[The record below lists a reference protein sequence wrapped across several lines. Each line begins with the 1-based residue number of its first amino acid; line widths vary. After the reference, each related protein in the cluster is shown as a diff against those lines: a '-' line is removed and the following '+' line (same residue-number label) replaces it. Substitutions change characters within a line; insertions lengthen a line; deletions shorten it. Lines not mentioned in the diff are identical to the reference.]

1 MDDPRAHPIPAE
13 RIVSD
18 ALSLAREVPRAP
30 VTAPTAPAPVEGP
43 QGLRLAGDFH
53 CLDHVHLERF
63 LERRRAVPHFPLE
76 LSLAENLVEVLRRA
90 NGFVP
95 SAAGSILLDNPA
107 EKQEIRRLNTLTFIA
122 AFGDKAEGLLGQ
134 AIPADQ
140 GIAGR
145 VYLTGEAY
153 STADAREDRFFYS
166 GMDEKTRYHTESLI
180 AIPIRIEHEVC
191 GVLELINRRQAPAY
205 SGEDKNLLEIFA
217 GYISISIQNVLD
229 GRQAQEIAK
238 RDNLTGLYN
247 DRYLHIA
254 LSESLRSCDGD
265 GRDLAVLFLDLDFFK
280 RVNDTHGHLAGSQVL
295 REVGHMLR
303 RHVADVDGI
312 PARYGGDEFVLVF
325 PGMDLDRAVDLA
337 EEIRSAIVSTTFCA
351 GPGEI
356 QRDPLHLKGLTCSVG
371 VATLKRHLSE
381 ERTLEER
388 KSMLLRLADS
398 AMYVA
403 KETGRN
409 RTAMAGEPVRRRATI
424 YTPTPR

>member
-1 MDDPRAHPIPAE
+1 M
-13 RIVSD
+13 SD
-18 ALSLAREVPRAP
+18 ALSLAPEGRYQEELRALD
-30 VTAPTAPAPVEGP
+30 G
-43 QGLRLAGDFH
+43 FH
-53 CLDHVHLERF
+53 CLDHVQLERF
-63 LERRRAVPHFPLE
+63 LERRRANPQFPLE

-107 EKQEIRRLNTLTFIA
+107 EKKENRRLNTLTFIA
-122 AFGDKAEGLLGQ
+122 AFGDKSEGLLGQ
-134 AIPADQ
+134 TIPADR

-153 STADAREDRFFYS
+153 ATPAAREDRFFY
-166 GMDEKTRYHTESLI
+166 GGVDEQTRYRTESLI
-180 AIPIRIEHEVC
+180 AIPIRIEQEVC
-191 GVLELINRRQAPAY
+191 GVLELINRKDASSY
-205 SGEDKNLLEIFA
+205 SGEDRNLLEIFA

-254 LSESLRSCDGD
+254 LSETIKRCLAE
-265 GRDLAVLFLDLDFFK
+265 DLDLSVLFLDLDFFK

-295 REVGHMLR
+295 REVGHILR
-303 RHVADVDGI
+303 RKLAAVKGI
-312 PARYGGDEFVLVF
+312 AARYGGDEFVLLF
-325 PGMDLDRAVDLA
+325 PGADLDRAVDLA
-337 EEIRSAIVSTTFCA
+337 EEVRAEVLTTTFCA

-356 QRDPLHLKGLTCSVG
+356 QPEPLELNGLTCSIG
-371 VATLKRHLSE
+371 VATLSQHLTDE
-381 ERTLEER
+381 LALEER
-388 KSMLLRLADS
+388 KSTLLRLADA

-409 RTAMAGEPVRRRATI
+409 RTAVAGQPVRRRPSG
-424 YTPTPR
+424 PTSVR

>member
-1 MDDPRAHPIPAE
+1 M
-13 RIVSD
+13 SD
-18 ALSLAREVPRAP
+18 GVSLARQSPED
-30 VTAPTAPAPVEGP
+30 TAPARSEAHPV
-43 QGLRLAGDFH
+43 LRLAGDFH
-53 CLDHVHLERF
+53 CLDHVQLERF
-63 LERRRAVPHFPLE
+63 LERRRAAPHFPLE

-107 EKQEIRRLNTLTFIA
+107 DKKENRRLNTLTFIA
-122 AFGDKAEGLLGQ
+122 AFGDKAEGLLGLT
-134 AIPADQ
+134 IPADQ

-153 STADAREDRFFYS
+153 STPDAREDRFFYS

-180 AIPIRIEHEVC
+180 AIPIRIEQEVC

-254 LSESLRSCDGD
+254 LSDSLLSCEAQG
-265 GRDLAVLFLDLDFFK
+265 GDLAVLFLDLDFFK

-303 RHVADVDGI
+303 HHVADVDGI
-312 PARYGGDEFVLVF
+312 PARYGGDEFVLVL

-337 EEIRSAIVSTTFCA
+337 EEIRSDIVSTTFCS

-381 ERTLEER
+381 ERTPEER

-409 RTAMAGEPVRRRATI
+409 RTAMAGEPVRRRATVFPGPA
-424 YTPTPR
+424 PTR